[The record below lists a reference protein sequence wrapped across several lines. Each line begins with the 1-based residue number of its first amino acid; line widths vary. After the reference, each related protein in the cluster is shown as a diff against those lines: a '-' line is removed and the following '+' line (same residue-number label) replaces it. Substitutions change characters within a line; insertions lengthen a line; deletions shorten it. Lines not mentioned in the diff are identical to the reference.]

1 MTKYTTK
8 KNAQAVEEILHI
20 NGSQSICPFVAAIPM
35 QGKYGQVDIMRIP
48 CTTAC
53 PHAQLNNNIYRITCG
68 SSMQLFHIDKGNDIE
83 VIEES
88 KIIKLV

>member
-1 MTKYTTK
+1 MSKYTVK
-8 KNAQAVEEILHI
+8 KNGQAVEEILHI
-20 NGSQSICPFVAAIPM
+20 NGVQSICPFVAAIPIKG
-35 QGKYGQVDIMRIP
+35 QYGQIDIMRIP

-53 PHAQLNNNIYRITCG
+53 PHAQKNNTTYKITC
-68 SSMQLFHIDKGNDIE
+68 SNTTQIFHIDEENSIE